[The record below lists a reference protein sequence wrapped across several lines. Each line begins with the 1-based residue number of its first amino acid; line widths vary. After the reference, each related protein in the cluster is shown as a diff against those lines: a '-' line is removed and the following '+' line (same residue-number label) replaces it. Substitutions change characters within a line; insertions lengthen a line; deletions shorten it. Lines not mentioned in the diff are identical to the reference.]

1 MVSIMDKATF
11 SQLCKLMDA
20 GDDTVKKFV
29 RGMLK
34 IGLMSAVGLVGAGM
48 TEVLGNGVAWLT
60 DALSAAADDSDAPD
74 RSAGTIVDFFKDKTS
89 YSSLE
94 KAQIAHVLMVFS
106 AYFDALQDNAPDACK
121 FVELQGAEK
130 EYLVKYAQTQSW
142 DKDLAEA
149 DLFMPTV
156 DADLPKTYTGLV
168 GFYTAMTDKLR
179 IFMEGYMETLPG
191 HKKDRLIG
199 LLNRLPNLAKD
210 NFRAQLIDLSEKSG
224 TFFLHNLFASLGHI
238 QNAVTGIDRKVD
250 RLLLQSTPTG
260 SYSLPVM
267 PDPSGS
273 FLEGSR
279 NDELEELE
287 HLLTQR
293 RTLFIFGVGG
303 IGKTETAIQLGRCHG
318 NAHLLRFTPPIIE
331 NQSAIER
338 AVLDLVISN
347 YRYTPSRENMDDIQ
361 RRNEEFSQRLAIL
374 RDHFSGHMLIIDN
387 FDCPG
392 RTLDQ
397 LRGDPCFRALENCGL
412 KLVFTTRYPKGA
424 HPGVEIRPLDGDQLL
439 AVMRKSCPADRAT
452 DEQLRQLMKAVDY
465 HTLTCVLIAKTL
477 GDDWA
482 EVTPEQMLEALTNA
496 QLDQDAYPEVVN
508 DQNSGWELRKIYGHL
523 KALFDLSGMS
533 QIRKT
538 VLRYATLLPANG
550 MELKIVQT
558 CLAAEEKESLR
569 ALVDTGWI
577 TLENRLLSLHPVIR
591 EICREELKPDDDNCG
606 AFLNN
611 LLNIH
616 NPKHYDATLYTYMAE
631 CFACA
636 SDILTDASGEWAST
650 AAYFYFDLGCFSKAL
665 PYDLKSLD
673 IQKKYAPD
681 DILTHAAYC
690 HNVGMTYSNLGS
702 HHTALTFLLEALDI
716 HREHLPPEDED
727 LIQSYN
733 NIGLVYG
740 GLGNYPAA
748 LEFQLAALEKLKRR
762 ELPEDHPNFAPIYNY
777 LGSTYDCLGD
787 YNTALHYHKLA
798 LEIRNKEALT
808 DHPRLAQP
816 CNDVG
821 ISYCKL
827 GEYSTALKYLDQA
840 FRIRQKILL
849 SNHPDLAQSNNDLA
863 IVYYRTGNF
872 QQALLHQAEALRI
885 QEEIL
890 PPKHPDLATSY
901 NNMGLIHNKLGN
913 HQQALDY
920 HLKDL
925 SICEEVLEEDHPDL
939 AITYNNI
946 GHTYDLLDNQTMAL
960 EYMDKALG
968 IQKKRLP
975 KDHPD
980 LAQSYNN
987 VGIIYTNL
995 NEWSKAQDY
1004 LKVALQIYEI
1014 KLPPNHPNLCIC
1026 RSNYE
1031 YVCSML
1037 D

>member
-48 TEVLGNGVAWLT
+48 MDVLGEGVAWLT

-74 RSAGTIVDFFKDKTS
+74 RSAGTIVDFLKNKTS

-130 EYLVKYAQTQSW
+130 EYLVKYAQAQSW
-142 DKDLAEA
+142 DRDLAEA
-149 DLFMPTV
+149 DLFMPTI

-191 HKKDRLIG
+191 YNKDRLIG

-533 QIRKT
+533 PIRKT
-538 VLRYATLLPANG
+538 VLRYATLLPADG

-591 EICREELKPDDDNCG
+591 EICREELKPDDGNCEDFLDALADLYDPNDYDADRYRQLAE
-606 AFLNN
+606 AFTTATQILPDAEGGCAVKAGFLWIQLGQAAQALPLAQQAVSKLESAKPDSKELATAYNN
-611 LLNIH
+611 LGGTH
-616 NPKHYDATLYTYMAE
+616 
-631 CFACA
+631 
-636 SDILTDASGEWAST
+636 G
-650 AAYFYFDLGCFSKAL
+650 DLGDHHKAL
-665 PYDLKSLD
+665 EHGLK
-673 IQKKYAPD
+673 
-681 DILTHAAYC
+681 
-690 HNVGMTYSNLGS
+690 
-702 HHTALTFLLEALDI
+702 
-716 HREHLPPEDED
+716 
-727 LIQSYN
+727 
-733 NIGLVYG
+733 
-740 GLGNYPAA
+740 A
-748 LEFQLAALEKLKRR
+748 LEIWEKA
-762 ELPEDHPNFAPIYNY
+762 LPEDHPHLATSYNNV
-777 LGSTYDCLGD
+777 GGTYDDLGD
-787 YNTALHYHKLA
+787 HHKALEYGLKALKIQEKALPEDHPDIALSYDNVGGTYSLLGDHHKALDFILKA
-798 LEIRNKEALT
+798 LEIREK
-808 DHPRLAQP
+808 
-816 CNDVG
+816 V
-821 ISYCKL
+821 
-827 GEYSTALKYLDQA
+827 
-840 FRIRQKILL
+840 
-849 SNHPDLAQSNNDLA
+849 
-863 IVYYRTGNF
+863 
-872 QQALLHQAEALRI
+872 
-885 QEEIL
+885 L
-890 PPKHPDLATSY
+890 PEDHPDLATSY
-901 NNMGLIHNKLGN
+901 NNVGTTYANLGDHHKALEYGLK
-913 HQQALDY
+913 ALEIQEKA
-920 HLKDL
+920 LP
-925 SICEEVLEEDHPDL
+925 EDHPDL
-939 AITYNNI
+939 ALSCYNVGYTYC
-946 GHTYDLLDNQTMAL
+946 
-960 EYMDKALG
+960 ALG
-968 IQKKRLP
+968 DYETALP
-975 KDHPD
+975 YVQRAADIAQRSLPEGHPHRQRYQGD
-980 LAQSYNN
+980 LA
-987 VGIIYTNL
+987 
-995 NEWSKAQDY
+995 Y
-1004 LKVALQIYEI
+1004 LKQYISEQE
-1014 KLPPNHPNLCIC
+1014 HP
-1026 RSNYE
+1026 
-1031 YVCSML
+1031 
-1037 D
+1037 